1 MSNKKVEIMIDN
13 ERIVVELYV
22 DKAPLICNLILDNL
36 PVEGTVQHAKLNG
49 QLFFATLPFTTP
61 FENKCPG
68 GALKHGDVAFYNPR
82 NQLCFLYGVGT
93 DEPLP
98 ISHIGRIVEGLDR
111 VEIIGM
117 RNWMKQ
123 GSRLTVT
130 KVVD

>member
-68 GALKHGDVAFYNPR
+68 GALKHGETLLAARQQDHTGFAARP
-82 NQLCFLYGVGT
+82 
-93 DEPLP
+93 EPLRHAKRP
-98 ISHIGRIVEGLDR
+98 CPGHASTSPRR
-111 VEIIGM
+111 
-117 RNWMKQ
+117 
-123 GSRLTVT
+123 
-130 KVVD
+130 